1 MPKAKPTAAGATAP
15 PPAPPPLDA
24 RYWPNIVRQ
33 DLHPAQPEFIVALR
47 NFLAPHECRALC
59 DFIDRAPL
67 ANSSAADRQP
77 KKGEAYLDRQ
87 SLALVD
93 EALSTAIWRR
103 LRPHLPDPL
112 DGRTPVGLHGD
123 GRRGAASQLKFYR
136 YLRGHRFGQHVD
148 QSWRGGADQTEN
160 TEYTLL
166 IYLNTAGGEAR
177 WEGQPL
183 VGGDT
188 VFHATAKTECARVS
202 PEAGMAL
209 LHAHGRRCLM
219 HEGEEVMRG
228 AKYLLRADV
237 MYRRVRDDG

>member
-1 MPKAKPTAAGATAP
+1 MPKAKPTAAGAAP
-15 PPAPPPLDA
+15 PTPAPPSLDA
-24 RYWPNIVRQ
+24 RYWPNIVRE
-33 DLHPAQPEFIVALR
+33 DLSPSQPEFIVALR
-47 NFLAPHECRALC
+47 GFLAPYECRALC

-77 KKGEAYLDRQ
+77 RKGEAYLDRQ

-148 QSWRGGADQTEN
+148 QSWRGDDVDHN

-188 VFHATAKTECARVS
+188 VFHATAKSECARVS

-219 HEGEEVMRG
+219 HEGEEVTRG

>member
-1 MPKAKPTAAGATAP
+1 MPKAKPTAAGAAPP
-15 PPAPPPLDA
+15 PPAPPSLDA

-47 NFLAPHECRALC
+47 GFLAPHECRTLC

-148 QSWRGGADQTEN
+148 QSWRGDDVEHN

-237 MYRRVRDDG
+237 MYRRVREDG

>member
-1 MPKAKPTAAGATAP
+1 MPKAKPTAAGAAPP
-15 PPAPPPLDA
+15 PPAPPSLNS

-33 DLHPAQPEFIVALR
+33 DLNPSQPEFIVALR
-47 NFLAPHECRALC
+47 NFLAPHECRTLS

-148 QSWRGGADQTEN
+148 QSWRGADPSEA

-219 HEGEEVMRG
+219 HEAEEVTRG

>member
-1 MPKAKPTAAGATAP
+1 MPKAKPTAAGAAPP
-15 PPAPPPLDA
+15 PPAPPSLDA
-24 RYWPNIVRQ
+24 RYWPNIVRE
-33 DLHPAQPEFIVALR
+33 DLQPAQPEFIVALR
-47 NFLAPHECRALC
+47 GFLAPHECRTLC

-77 KKGEAYLDRQ
+77 RKGEAYLDRQ

-148 QSWRGGADQTEN
+148 QSWRGESIDEA

-219 HEGEEVMRG
+219 HEAEEVTRG

>member
-1 MPKAKPTAAGATAP
+1 MAG
-15 PPAPPPLDA
+15 
-24 RYWPNIVRQ
+24 
-33 DLHPAQPEFIVALR
+33 ES
-47 NFLAPHECRALC
+47 
-59 DFIDRAPL
+59 ID
-67 ANSSAADRQP
+67 
-77 KKGEAYLDRQ
+77 
-87 SLALVD
+87 
-93 EALSTAIWRR
+93 
-103 LRPHLPDPL
+103 
-112 DGRTPVGLHGD
+112 
-123 GRRGAASQLKFYR
+123 
-136 YLRGHRFGQHVD
+136 
-148 QSWRGGADQTEN
+148 EN

-219 HEGEEVMRG
+219 HESEEVTRG

>member
-1 MPKAKPTAAGATAP
+1 MNVHSTEPTGVLAEGSPGGWWCRWAFSPSRTCTSRASP
-15 PPAPPPLDA
+15 PT
-24 RYWPNIVRQ
+24 RRG
-33 DLHPAQPEFIVALR
+33 
-47 NFLAPHECRALC
+47 C
-59 DFIDRAPL
+59 APL
-67 ANSSAADRQP
+67 TSSSAADRTP
-77 KKGEAYLDRQ
+77 KKNEAYLDRQ

-148 QSWRGGADQTEN
+148 QSWRGDDVHHN

-166 IYLNTAGGEAR
+166 IYLNSQGGEAR

-188 VFHATAKTECARVS
+188 VFHATAKTECARV
-202 PEAGMAL
+202 
-209 LHAHGRRCLM
+209 
-219 HEGEEVMRG
+219 
-228 AKYLLRADV
+228 
-237 MYRRVRDDG
+237 